1 MHNRTI
7 IAGIGLV
14 VLIGLLAAAGCTVPT
29 TPQGTPASGTGT
41 STGSGAPSGVTGAGN
56 LVTSATDVIP
66 DYQGVT
72 INVGEK
78 DYLGVIP
85 VIFQGGKGQI
95 QVKSIAVTLY
105 RADGQIMT
113 ATIGTNKGDEADL
126 QGTKQTDR
134 VVVKVTMINGQTYT
148 TNDVLSPYR
157 TRG

>member
-7 IAGIGLV
+7 IAVTGLV
-14 VLIGLLAAAGCTVPT
+14 VLLGLLAAAGCTVPT
-29 TPQGTPASGTGT
+29 TPQGTPAAGSTSG
-41 STGSGAPSGVTGAGN
+41 STGSGAPNGVTGAGN

-113 ATIGTNKGDEADL
+113 ATIGTDKGDEADL

-134 VVVKVTMINGQTYT
+134 VVVKVTMITGQTYT
-148 TNDVLSPYR
+148 TNDVLSAYR
-157 TRG
+157 TR